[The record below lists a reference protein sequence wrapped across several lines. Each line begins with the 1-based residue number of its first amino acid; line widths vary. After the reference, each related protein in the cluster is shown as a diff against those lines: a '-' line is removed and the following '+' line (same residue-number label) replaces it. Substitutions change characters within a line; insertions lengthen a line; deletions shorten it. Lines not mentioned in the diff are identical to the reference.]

1 VFVRADCSWL
11 IEIGDFVLLRD
22 LDLVDMSSARRSV
35 DEALSVTQVLGLQ
48 NEENVRN
55 LSKCLSHGDG
65 DKEYAEKLLEAVNND
80 DTPLMS
86 GEAPNMWTKDYVGL
100 YSQYA
105 AVGLLYGTSGTY
117 YPFCSYVYDG
127 PSNVCANA
135 KNIVFFAWGFKL
147 FFAIITDTVRPFGLR
162 RKPWMLFGWG
172 GVLIIYAILAIFADR
187 LNVSAWLGLQLVG
200 QVLMMF
206 ANVPADG
213 YSVELGHLEPVE
225 KRGQILA
232 TGQRIRFTFCIV
244 AGALQ
249 TFLVNGKGTSSDDC
263 TIGWNECWSWG
274 LSVNGFYGLLTAM
287 LVVLY
292 IPLFYLKE
300 PDASNYPHHG
310 VVELLMELWET
321 MKNLTTFNLIIF
333 VVGTGLFTGVTSAAN
348 IILQYYVI
356 NLTNFQAG
364 IDTITTYLGLVVAIY
379 LFQTYL
385 LNRNWRISEYG
396 SIFISSLLGL
406 AWIPAYYN
414 EGGTRNAW
422 FTIFIDLDT
431 VSMRF
436 CHQFYDAPMIRF
448 LM

>member
-1 VFVRADCSWL
+1 
-11 IEIGDFVLLRD
+11 
-22 LDLVDMSSARRSV
+22 MSATRKSV
-35 DEALSVTQVLGLQ
+35 DEVVSVSQILSGDGS
-48 NEENVRN
+48 RN
-55 LSKCLSHGDG
+55 LSKCLSHGD
-65 DKEYAEKLLEAVNND
+65 DREYAQKLLDAVNNED
-80 DTPLMS
+80 SSTPILQ
-86 GEAPNMWTKDYVGL
+86 APNMWTKDYIGL

-147 FFAIITDTVRPFGLR
+147 FFAIVTDTVRPMGLR
-162 RKPWMLFGWG
+162 RKPWMVFGWG
-172 GVLIIYAILAIFADR
+172 GVLVIHVILTIFAHD
-187 LNVSAWLGLQLVG
+187 LNVSAWLALQLFA

-213 YSVELGHLEPVE
+213 YSVELGHLEPLE
-225 KRGQILA
+225 SRGQILA

-244 AGALQ
+244 AGAMQ
-249 TFLVNGKGTSSDDC
+249 TFLVNGPSTSASDC
-263 TIGWNECWSWG
+263 PVSWSECWSWG
-274 LSVNGFYGLLTAM
+274 LNLNEFYGLLTAF

-292 IPLFYLKE
+292 IPIWYLKE
-300 PDASNYPHHG
+300 PDAKNYPHHS
-310 VVELLMELWET
+310 VMELMLELWET

-333 VVGTGLFTGVTSAAN
+333 VVGTGLFTAVTNAAN

-385 LNRNWRISEYG
+385 LNRNWRYSEYG
-396 SIFISSLLGL
+396 SIIISSLLGL

-414 EGGTRNAW
+414 SNGTRNAW
-422 FTIFIDLDT
+422 YTIFIDLDT
-431 VSMRF
+431 VYYILS
-436 CHQFYDAPMIRF
+436 CSVLLLLWYVISNF
-448 LM
+448 LKVSCKSCSQCASLNWPRKVRKRLLSSWL